1 MRCVRQDE
9 LDLIQPS
16 LLDPMLNSIRPAVAG
31 VTEAMAK
38 DDGSGVLAHGA
49 YDDRR
54 RSSNR

>member
-1 MRCVRQDE
+1 
-9 LDLIQPS
+9 
-16 LLDPMLNSIRPAVAG
+16 MLNSIRPAVPG
-31 VTEAMAK
+31 VTEAMAE